1 MKRLCILLACVCAVS
16 CASPTMPTEVAR
28 SAAPVSRPA
37 SGLSSAVFDATNAER
52 VRAGL
57 SPVTINS
64 QLAFAAQLQADQCAR
79 AGRIEH
85 VLVEAQYPRPED
97 RIAAAGYAWQQ
108 YGENLAVGFDTGET
122 AVQGWMASP
131 GHRANILHAAFT
143 EIGVAV
149 ATDTAGRAYYIQVFG
164 RPR

>member
-1 MKRLCILLACVCAVS
+1 
-16 CASPTMPTEVAR
+16 MPSEVAR
-28 SAAPVSRPA
+28 PGASVSRSI
-37 SGLSSAVFDATNAER
+37 SGLTSAVLDATNAER

-57 SPVTINS
+57 SPVTNNS

-85 VLVEAQYPRPED
+85 VLVDAQYPRPED
-97 RIAAAGYAWQQ
+97 RIVAAGYSWAQ
-108 YGENLAVGFDTGET
+108 YGENLAVGYET
-122 AVQGWMASP
+122 SEAAVQGWMASP
-131 GHRANILHAAFT
+131 GHRDNILHAAFT

-149 ATDTAGRAYYIQVFG
+149 ATDAAGRAYYIQVFG